1 MINSWS
7 DFILQEQSKD
17 YYKKIVSYIENDKR
31 NYTIYPNKEDIFN
44 AFKYSK
50 LENIKCCIL
59 GQDPYHGPNQAHGLS
74 FSVKC
79 DTEIP
84 PSLKNIFKEL
94 KSDLNIDSPI
104 HGNLKAWA
112 KQGVM
117 LLNSSLTVREH
128 EPNSHSKIGWH
139 IFTDNVIKTLSE
151 RENPLVFILWGNNA
165 RSKKSLITS
174 NKHFIIESSHP
185 SPLSAY
191 NGFFGSKPFSR
202 TNEFLINNNIEPIN
216 WNL

>member
-1 MINSWS
+1 MITSWS
-7 DFILQEQSKD
+7 EFILQEQSKD
-17 YYKKIVSYIENDKR
+17 YYKKIVSYIEEDKQK
-31 NYTIYPNKEDIFN
+31 YTIYPNKEDIFN

-74 FSVKC
+74 FSVK
-79 DTEIP
+79 DNVEIP

-94 KSDLNIDSPI
+94 NSDLNIDIPTY
-104 HGNLKAWA
+104 GNLKTWA

-117 LLNSSLTVREH
+117 LLNSSLTVRKS
-128 EPNSHSKIGWH
+128 EPNSHSKIGWQ
-139 IFTDNVIKTLSE
+139 IFTDNAIRILNEK
-151 RENPLVFILWGNNA
+151 ENPIVFILWGNNA
-165 RSKKSLITS
+165 RSKKSIITS
-174 NKHFIIESSHP
+174 KKHLIIESAHP

-191 NGFFGSKPFSR
+191 NGFFGSKPFSK
-202 TNEFLINNNIEPIN
+202 TNDFLIANNMDPIN

>member
-74 FSVKC
+74 FSVKR

-94 KSDLNIDSPI
+94 KSDLNIDLPI

-139 IFTDNVIKTLSE
+139 IFTDNAIKTLNE
-151 RENPLVFILWGNNA
+151 KENPLVFILWGNNA

-174 NKHFIIESSHP
+174 NKHFIIESAHP